1 LAPLFCGVLVG
12 VSLVATVLII
22 EDDTQVRVLAE
33 SIFQDAGYTTLS
45 AGTLTEAHAIL
56 QSDQPIDL
64 VFTDMTLVDEQE
76 AGLQIGQSAAQA
88 RAGVPVIYTTA
99 RGVTDGMRA
108 LFVEPHR
115 FVPKPWTPDQVLT
128 AATELLS
135 KA

>member
-1 LAPLFCGVLVG
+1 MAI
-12 VSLVATVLII
+12 VLII

-76 AGLQIGQSAAQA
+76 AGRQIGQSAAQA
-88 RAGVPVIYTTA
+88 RAGVTVIYTTG

-115 FVPKPWTPDQVLT
+115 FVPKPWRPDQVLT
-128 AATELLS
+128 AATDLLS

>member
-1 LAPLFCGVLVG
+1 
-12 VSLVATVLII
+12 LIV

-33 SIFQDAGYTTLS
+33 SIFQEAGYTTLS

-56 QSDQPIDL
+56 HSDQPIDL
-64 VFTDMTLVDEQE
+64 IFTDMTLVDEQE

-88 RAGVPVIYTTA
+88 RDRVPVIYTTG

-115 FVPKPWTPDQVLT
+115 FVPKPWTPDLVLT
-128 AATELLS
+128 AATDLLN
-135 KA
+135 KT